1 MLSLEEVEF
10 FIQSITD
17 LQQNVDR
24 AESQM
29 QRLMIK
35 KNLIA

>member
-24 AESQM
+24 TESQM